1 MTISKVSHHPGML
14 SSDDE
19 VIADL
24 TPRQLLIK
32 RIKGHRGLIIG
43 FSIIVALMLVGIFA
57 PLIAPYD
64 PFEQVLSKRL
74 RPPIWSEGGS
84 LTHVFGTD
92 HLGRDYLSRLIFG
105 TRISLMIG
113 YGAATVGML
122 IGVSLGI
129 CAGYFGGRVDQIIS
143 YILTC
148 QLSLPGLLLTMTL
161 VFYIGPSVYVVIG
174 VIGVL
179 HWTYYLVVTRA
190 AAMQIR
196 QMDYIAAAQ
205 AMGSSEFD
213 IIWKEILP
221 NLMSQIIVIFT
232 LEVGFAI
239 LAESALSFLGI
250 GIQAPTPSW
259 GLMIAEGKV
268 AMFFQ
273 PWLVIIPGCALF
285 ILVLATN
292 LMGDGI
298 RDVTSPENRN

>member
-1 MTISKVSHHPGML
+1 ML

-74 RPPIWSEGGS
+74 LPPIWSEGGS

>member
-74 RPPIWSEGGS
+74 LPPIWSEGGS

>member
-1 MTISKVSHHPGML
+1 MSISKLSYHHGIFA
-14 SSDDE
+14 SDDE
-19 VIADL
+19 ALAEL
-24 TPRQLLIK
+24 TPRQLLLK
-32 RIKGHRGLIIG
+32 RAREHKGLITG
-43 FSIIVALMLVGIFA
+43 FLIIAALMLIGIFA

-74 RPPIWSEGGS
+74 IPPFWSEGG
-84 LTHVFGTD
+84 TFEHVFGTD
-92 HLGRDYLSRLIFG
+92 YLGRDYLSRLIYG
-105 TRISLMIG
+105 TRISLIIG
-113 YGAATVGML
+113 YGAATVGMI
-122 IGVSLGI
+122 IGVSLGV

-148 QLSLPGLLLTMTL
+148 QLSLPGLLLAMTL
-161 VFYIGPSVYVVIG
+161 VFFIGPSVFVVIG

-190 AAMQIR
+190 ATMQIR
-196 QMDYIAAAQ
+196 EMDYIAAAQ
-205 AMGSSEFD
+205 SMGSSKFN
-213 IIWKEILP
+213 IIWREILP

-273 PWLVIIPGCALF
+273 PWLIIIPGGALF
-285 ILVLATN
+285 LLVLGTN

>member
-1 MTISKVSHHPGML
+1 MATSRLSHYRST
-14 SSDDE
+14 SSLDDE
-19 VIADL
+19 VAAEF
-24 TPRQLLIK
+24 TPGQLLFR
-32 RIKGHRGLIIG
+32 RIKEHRGLIIG
-43 FSIIVALMLVGIFA
+43 FLIIVVLILIGVFA

-64 PFEQVLSKRL
+64 PFEQILSKRL
-74 RPPIWSEGGS
+74 IPPFWSEGGS
-84 LTHVFGTD
+84 LEHLFGTD

-113 YGAATVGML
+113 YGAATVGMV
-122 IGVSLGI
+122 IGVSLGV
-129 CAGYFGGRVDQIIS
+129 CAGYFGGRVDQLIS

-148 QLSLPGLLLTMTL
+148 QLSLPGLLLAMTL

-196 QMDYIAAAQ
+196 EMDYIAAAQ
-205 AMGSSEFD
+205 AMGSSRFN

-273 PWLVIIPGCALF
+273 PWLVIIPGGALF

>member
-32 RIKGHRGLIIG
+32 RIKGHRGLRIG

>member
-1 MTISKVSHHPGML
+1 MTISRLAHYRST
-14 SSDDE
+14 SSLDDE
-19 VIADL
+19 VVAEL
-24 TPRQLLIK
+24 TPGQLLIK
-32 RIKGHRGLIIG
+32 RIKEHKGLIIG
-43 FSIIVALMLVGIFA
+43 FLIIVVLMLIGVFA

-64 PFEQVLSKRL
+64 PFEQILSKRL
-74 RPPIWSEGGS
+74 IPPCWSEGGS
-84 LTHVFGTD
+84 LAHLFGTD

-122 IGVSLGI
+122 IGVSLGV
-129 CAGYFGGRVDQIIS
+129 CAGYFGGRVDQLIS

-148 QLSLPGLLLTMTL
+148 QLSLPGLLLAMTL

-196 QMDYIAAAQ
+196 EMDYIAAAQ
-205 AMGSSEFD
+205 AMGSSKFN
-213 IIWKEILP
+213 IIWREILP

-273 PWLVIIPGCALF
+273 PWLVIVPGVALF
-285 ILVLATN
+285 VLVLATN

>member
-1 MTISKVSHHPGML
+1 ML

-57 PLIAPYD
+57 PLITPYD

-74 RPPIWSEGGS
+74 LPPIWSEGGS

-148 QLSLPGLLLTMTL
+148 QLSLPGLLLAMTL

-205 AMGSSEFD
+205 AMGSSKFD

>member
-1 MTISKVSHHPGML
+1 MSISKLSYHPGTIT
-14 SSDDE
+14 SDDE
-19 VIADL
+19 ALAEL
-24 TPRQLLIK
+24 TPRQLLLK
-32 RIKGHRGLIIG
+32 RAKAHKGLIIG
-43 FSIIVALMLVGIFA
+43 FLIIVALMLIGIFA

-64 PFEQVLSKRL
+64 PFDQVLSKRL
-74 RPPIWSEGGS
+74 IPPFWSEGGTFEH
-84 LTHVFGTD
+84 LFGTD
-92 HLGRDYLSRLIFG
+92 YLGRDYLSRLIFG

-113 YGAATVGML
+113 YGAATVGMI
-122 IGVSLGI
+122 IGVSLGV

-148 QLSLPGLLLTMTL
+148 QLSLPGLLLAMTL
-161 VFYIGPSVYVVIG
+161 VFFIGPSVFVVIG

-190 AAMQIR
+190 ATMQIR

-205 AMGSSEFD
+205 SMGSSKFN
-213 IIWKEILP
+213 IIWREIIP

-273 PWLVIIPGCALF
+273 PWLIIIPGGALF
-285 ILVLATN
+285 LLVLGTN